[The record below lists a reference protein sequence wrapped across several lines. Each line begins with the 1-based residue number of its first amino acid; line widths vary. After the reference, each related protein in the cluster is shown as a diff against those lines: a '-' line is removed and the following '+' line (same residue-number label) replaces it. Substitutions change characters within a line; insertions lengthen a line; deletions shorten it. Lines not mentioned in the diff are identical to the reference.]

1 MTNTNK
7 EFRIDE
13 VTYME
18 TEKGYCYKVVDGK
31 KTRIKKQELEDAFED
46 LCNRTDE
53 QLDLYVE
60 ESGLDADVDQWM
72 AEIDEAREAHKKE
85 QAESDK
91 QAEDAINGKTKKARK
106 PRKSK
111 DIAHES
117 HGITLTTKQV
127 NFIKMMPEDDFYENG
142 LDSTLWIDC
151 FCDTVART
159 FNPMAVGAM
168 VSTLREK
175 ELIYVNVDK
184 INGKKC
190 KYMGFTPLG
199 KKIAKELGLN

>member
-1 MTNTNK
+1 MNK
-7 EFRIDE
+7 EFTVNGIN
-13 VTYME
+13 YME
-18 TEKGYCYKVVDGK
+18 TAKGYCYKIENGK
-31 KTRIKKQELEDAFED
+31 KTRIKKQELEDAFEA
-46 LCNRTDE
+46 LCHNTDE
-53 QLDLYVE
+53 QLDDAIAEAEMDEWAKEAE
-60 ESGLDADVDQWM
+60 EIEQARAK
-72 AEIDEAREAHKKE
+72 AEQE

-91 QAEDAINGKTKKARK
+91 QAEDAINGKTKVKK

-111 DIAHES
+111 DIAFEMQ
-117 HGITLTTKQV
+117 GFTLTAKQV

-151 FCDTVART
+151 FCDTVAGT

-175 ELIYVNVDK
+175 DMIYVGIEK
-184 INGKKC
+184 MNGKKC
-190 KYMGFTPLG
+190 KYFGLTPLG